1 MKRKIYYNLLL
12 LATMFGITSCSQD
25 TEREELLEGEIL
37 ISTEIYVDGQLQTR
51 ASTEAGYT
59 TGAGSYHRNDPCTV
73 EAHANQGYELESF
86 KCVSGGTQSGSSS
99 YTFLV
104 TNPMRFVAKFKK
116 NDGQFIAVGEKGYI
130 LTPDGVKQVGTDDWN
145 CITYGNGTYV
155 VGGKNGQIT
164 TSTDGIN
171 WSTPVVVSINTEN
184 NEWKSIAYGNGK
196 FVIGNWSGHLSC
208 SSDGKN
214 WTTPVKPQK
223 PSQVSDARWFPHVKS
238 VSYINGKFVALI
250 PTNSWGYIVNSTDG
264 INWDIP
270 ILVFHKGDASTYC
283 YLNDLNY
290 INGKFIAVGYPQDTD
305 PYGSIVTSIDG
316 VTWDS
321 PIRIG
326 TFNFYSVAYGNGK
339 YVIVGSKTNVDG
351 YIISS
356 TDGINWTNEQRVK
369 TGILTDI
376 IYVGGKF
383 IAVGC
388 HYSGSNGGNIVS
400 STDGVNWSVE
410 SYEGTSLHLSGVCA
424 MP

>member
-25 TEREELLEGEIL
+25 TEKEELLEGEIL
-37 ISTEIYVDGQLQTR
+37 ISTEIYVDGQLQSR

-59 TGAGSYHRNDPCTV
+59 TGAGSYHKNDPCTV
-73 EAHANQGYELESF
+73 AAYANQGYELESF

-99 YTFLV
+99 YTFFV

-116 NDGQFIAVGEKGYI
+116 QSSRFIAVGSDGYI
-130 LTPDGVKQVGTDDWN
+130 VTPNGLKQVGTNDWI

-171 WSTPVVVSINTEN
+171 WNTPIVVSTNDTN
-184 NEWKSIAYGNGK
+184 NNWESIAYGNGK
-196 FVIGNWSGHLSC
+196 FVIGNFEGYLSS

-223 PSQVSDARWFPHVKS
+223 PSQVSDSQWFPSAES
-238 VSYINGKFVALI
+238 VIYINGKFVALI
-250 PTNSWGYIVNSTDG
+250 SVNSSAYIVSSTDG
-264 INWDIP
+264 VNWDIP
-270 ILVFHKGDASTYC
+270 VKISTNY
-283 YLNDLNY
+283 YLYDLNY
-290 INGKFIAVGYPQDTD
+290 GNGKFIAVGRTNTTNLA
-305 PYGSIVTSIDG
+305 GSVVTSTDA

-321 PIRIG
+321 PIKIG
-326 TFNFYSVAYGNGK
+326 ASSWYSVAYGDGK
-339 YVIVGSKTNVDG
+339 YVLVGGDVSKTNVNG
-351 YIISS
+351 NIISS
-356 TDGINWTNEQRVK
+356 TDGTNWANEQRVK
-369 TGILTDI
+369 AGTLTDV

-383 IAVGC
+383 IAVGYP
-388 HYSGSNGGNIVS
+388 YSASDGGNIVS

-410 SYEGTSLHLSGVCA
+410 SKEGTSLELSGVCA